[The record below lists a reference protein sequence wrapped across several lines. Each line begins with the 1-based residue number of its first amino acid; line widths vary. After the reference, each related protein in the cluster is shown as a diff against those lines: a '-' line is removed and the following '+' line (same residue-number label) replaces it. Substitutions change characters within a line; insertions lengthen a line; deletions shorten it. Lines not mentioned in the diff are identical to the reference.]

1 MKFTLISAVISA
13 VCSASAEKLQPEDD
27 VVVSLLQHSAR
38 PIHKVDGSVDVA
50 VADIPLDQA
59 ERIRARRARKRLNAD
74 QPVTPEQLARRKARR
89 LAKRQTRREAHI
101 AKQRHFGDG
110 GPCDLCLAE
119 CEELFQTTF
128 HECMIEEG
136 CQPWE
141 KEDGATSD
149 KCKKR
154 CDRVGNWKREPCNR
168 LCECDNPVPAAVP
181 ALVETTAHWADGI
194 HRCREAERGLISDC
208 PTVAAEATSYA
219 FDSIKKCAKA
229 SVEAGA
235 DTFNFFRTSKQ
246 FGRCTLKNCGSGDLK
261 LINAPADPD
270 ETPAGRGNWKVFSS
284 YCPAPPVDERS
295 ITGQD
300 DSSR

>member
-1 MKFTLISAVISA
+1 MKFTLLSAVVSA
-13 VCSASAEKLQPEDD
+13 VCVASAEKLQTDDD

-38 PIHKVDGSVDVA
+38 PIHKVDGSAEGA
-50 VADIPLDQA
+50 VADIPVDQA
-59 ERIRARRARKRLNAD
+59 ERIRARRARKRLAGDAD
-74 QPVTPEQLARRKARR
+74 ITPERLAARKARR

-101 AKQRHFGDG
+101 ANQRHFGDG
-110 GPCDLCLAE
+110 GPCDTCLQE

-128 HECMIEEG
+128 RGCMISEE

-154 CDRVGNWKREPCNR
+154 CDRVANWKREPCNR
-168 LCECDNPVPAAVP
+168 LCECDNPVPAP
-181 ALVETTAHWADGI
+181 ALVETQKEVWADAI
-194 HRCREAERGLISDC
+194 HRCRVAERGMISDC
-208 PTVAAEATSYA
+208 PTVAAEATSFA

-229 SVEAGA
+229 SVAAGA

-261 LINAPADPD
+261 LINAPADP
-270 ETPAGRGNWKVFSS
+270 EATPAGRGNWKVFST
-284 YCPAPPVDERS
+284 YCPAPPVAERS
-295 ITGQD
+295 NTGQD
-300 DSSR
+300 DTSR